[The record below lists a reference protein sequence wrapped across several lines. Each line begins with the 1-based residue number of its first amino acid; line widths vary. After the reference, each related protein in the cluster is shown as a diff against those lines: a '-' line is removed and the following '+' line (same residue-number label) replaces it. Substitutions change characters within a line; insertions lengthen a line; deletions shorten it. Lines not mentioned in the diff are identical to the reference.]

1 MKSIK
6 SKIIVF
12 AILATFVPSLG
23 LGFLSFYQ
31 NKAIISDN
39 VTRELRA
46 SARYASRELDLW
58 VNEHIYTARAL
69 STPNIIVDEL
79 SLAPQL
85 EEHVTEDAD
94 ADNALELYLRSVQ
107 EMLETM
113 LELTVVDASGEVIAS
128 SVEKPTKVA
137 IPQSWP
143 QDALVRGVVVLPP
156 HWDEKYGTAK
166 FSVAVPISSY
176 DGPVLGAVIVTFDMY
191 TMQSA
196 LKETEK
202 LAKSEVL
209 LLDEDGRV
217 LLASHAA
224 ESKRMF
230 LGLESLQ
237 HLHEQLGKVAFFQG
251 VNQREVIGL
260 AYLSKV
266 LPIIVVAQ
274 RDQKEVY
281 ADWVR
286 QRDLFLALVSVLI
299 IIVAAVAIR
308 MGRSIVVPLKNLV
321 DATKQIIR
329 GDFDV
334 NLVVKQKDELGLLT
348 QAFNQMTEKLR
359 QNEAEIL
366 AANQAMQR
374 KNQLLETLSITDGL
388 TGLYNRNKLNLII
401 SDQLARFERSKRP
414 FAVLMIDVDHF
425 KQLNDSLGH
434 IAGDEILVAVARV
447 FANTIRNV
455 DFAARYGGDEF
466 IVILVETTVDEA
478 LNTAKRIRSQI
489 IDIYCSTIYKTVE
502 VTLSIGI
509 VQCEPSDTT
518 PTILLSRVDEALYE
532 AKHAGRNRVYSAKL
546 NG

>member
-6 SKIIVF
+6 NKIIVF
-12 AILATFVPSLG
+12 AILATFLPSLG

-46 SARYASRELDLW
+46 SARYAGRELDLW
-58 VNEHIYTARAL
+58 VNEHIYAVRAL
-69 STPNIIVDEL
+69 STSNIIIDEL
-79 SLAPQL
+79 SLVSQL
-85 EEHVTEDAD
+85 EENVTEDAN
-94 ADNALELYLRSVQ
+94 NALALYLRSVQ

-128 SVEKPTKVA
+128 SVEVPTRVA
-137 IPQSWP
+137 IPQNWP
-143 QDALVRGVVVLPP
+143 QDALVQGVVVIPP

-176 DGPVLGAVIVTFDMY
+176 DDPALGAVIVTLDMH

-196 LKETEK
+196 LKGAEE

-209 LLDEDGRV
+209 LLDVDGRV
-217 LLASHAA
+217 LLTSYVV

-230 LGLESLQ
+230 LGLEPLQ
-237 HLHEQLGKVAFFQG
+237 HLQEQLGKVAFFQG
-251 VNQREVIGL
+251 VNQREVIGV
-260 AYLSKV
+260 AYLSKA
-266 LPIIVVAQ
+266 LPIIVVAE
-274 RDQKEVY
+274 RDREEVY

-286 QRDLFLALVSVLI
+286 QRDFFLALVSMLI

-321 DATKQIIR
+321 DATKQIVR
-329 GDFDV
+329 GDFEV
-334 NLVVKQKDELGLLT
+334 SLVVAQKDELGLLT
-348 QAFNQMTEKLR
+348 QTFNQMTEKLR
-359 QNEAEIL
+359 QNETEIL

-434 IAGDEILVAVARV
+434 IAGDEILVAVGRV
-447 FANTIRNV
+447 FTNTIRNV

-466 IVILVETTVDEA
+466 IIILVETTVDEA

-489 IDIYCSTIYKTVE
+489 VDIYCSTIYKTVE
-502 VTLSIGI
+502 VTLSMGI
-509 VQCEPSDTT
+509 VQCESSDTT

-532 AKHAGRNRVYSAKL
+532 AKREGRNRVYSAKL

>member
-23 LGFLSFYQ
+23 LGFLSFHQ

-58 VNEHIYTARAL
+58 INEHIYTARAL
-69 STPNIIVDEL
+69 STSNIVIDEL
-79 SLAPQL
+79 SLSFQL
-85 EEHVTEDAD
+85 EEHVTEDAN
-94 ADNALELYLRSVQ
+94 NALARYLRSVQ

-128 SVEKPTKVA
+128 SVEMPTQVA

-143 QDALVRGVVVLPP
+143 QDALVQGVVVLPP

-166 FSVAVPISSY
+166 LSVAVPISSY
-176 DGPVLGAVIVTFDMY
+176 DDPVLGAVIITLDMH

-196 LKETEK
+196 LKDAEE
-202 LAKSEVL
+202 LVKSEVL
-209 LLDEDGRV
+209 LLDENGRV
-217 LLASHAA
+217 LLTSNAA
-224 ESKRMF
+224 EPKRMF
-230 LGLESLQ
+230 LGLEPLQ
-237 HLHEQLGKVAFFQG
+237 HLQEQLGKVAFFQG

-260 AYLSKV
+260 AYLSKM
-266 LPIIVVAQ
+266 LPIIVVAE
-274 RDQKEVY
+274 RDQEEVY

-286 QRDLFLALVSVLI
+286 QRDLFLVLVSVLI
-299 IIVAAVAIR
+299 LIVAAVAIR
-308 MGRSIVVPLKNLV
+308 MGHSIVVPLKNLV
-321 DATKQIIR
+321 DATKQIVK
-329 GDFDV
+329 GDFGV
-334 NLVVKQKDELGLLT
+334 SLVVTQKDELGLLT
-348 QAFNQMTEKLR
+348 QTFNQMTEKLR
-359 QNEAEIL
+359 QNETEIL

-434 IAGDEILVAVARV
+434 IAGDEILVAVAKV

-455 DFAARYGGDEF
+455 DFVARYGGDEF
-466 IVILVETTVDEA
+466 IIILVETTVDEA
-478 LNTAKRIRSQI
+478 LNTAERIRSQI
-489 IDIYCSTIYKTVE
+489 VDIYCSTIYKAVE
-502 VTLSIGI
+502 VTLSMGI
-509 VQCEPSDTT
+509 VQCELSDTT

-532 AKHAGRNRVYSAKL
+532 AKRAGRNRAYSAKF